1 MAALPQQFSRWSSML
16 LRTRV
21 GPGNFSW
28 ASSRLASSL
37 TSVHDADGVR
47 HITMTSPKTRNALS
61 LEMLSELKEH
71 VNQLSSSTRVVVLSG
86 QGPAFS
92 AGHNLKE
99 LTSAKG
105 RDHHQC
111 VFDSCTELML
121 GLQKLEVPVIAQ
133 VDGTAAAAGF
143 QLVASC
149 DIVIAT
155 PRSSF
160 STPGGNVGIFCSTPG
175 IAVSR
180 VLPRRLAAHLL
191 LTGLPLSGEEALRVG
206 LVSRLVE
213 PDQLQHETA
222 HIAAAIVRKSRS
234 VIALGKK
241 FFYQQLELP
250 IDEAYRLGSRLMVDN
265 IALKDGQEGI
275 RGFIEKREPKWTHTD
290 DKAHD

>member
-1 MAALPQQFSRWSSML
+1 MYETKRIEFRYFS
-16 LRTRV
+16 
-21 GPGNFSW
+21 GF
-28 ASSRLASSL
+28 RLAGQFWCVRETAFMGSCVCCVPSDRECAVDSS
-37 TSVHDADGVR
+37 
-47 HITMTSPKTRNALS
+47 P
-61 LEMLSELKEH
+61 
-71 VNQLSSSTRVVVLSG
+71 
-86 QGPAFS
+86 
-92 AGHNLKE
+92 
-99 LTSAKG
+99 G
-105 RDHHQC
+105 RR
-111 VFDSCTELML
+111 
-121 GLQKLEVPVIAQ
+121 Q
-133 VDGTAAAAGF
+133 VDGAAAAAGF

-149 DIVIAT
+149 DIVVAT

-191 LTGLPLSGEEALRVG
+191 LTGLPLSAEEAHRIG

-250 IDEAYRLGSRLMVDN
+250 IDEAYKLGGRLMVDN

-275 RGFIEKREPKWTHTD
+275 KGFIEKREPTWTHTD
-290 DKAHD
+290 AKAHD